1 MRIAFYAPLKAPDH
15 PIPSGDRRIG
25 RLLIQALRLAGH
37 DVTVVSRFRTRDEGV
52 VEGRAGRIADLGAR
66 LAERLGDRLADDP
79 PDLWFTY
86 HLYYKA
92 PDYLGPVI
100 AARFGIP
107 YVVAEASVAG
117 KRAGLRGHA
126 AVMAALGRV
135 DLAIGLNPAD
145 REGVLPCLASPER
158 WLSLLPFLEAM
169 PPAVDRPARAGVQLL
184 SVAMMRAGDKL
195 ASYRLLAKALT
206 DVRDA
211 DWQLNIAGDGPVR
224 ADVEAAFSDFG
235 ARVTFVGLCDE
246 AALDRLYSSSD
257 VLVWPA
263 VNEAFGM
270 ALLEAQAAGLPVIAG
285 DVGGVSSIV
294 RDGLTGLTPPVGDVD
309 AFADR
314 LRLMISQPALRRAF
328 GRAARDTVRRDHLIE
343 GAAARLDHALRRLR

>member
-117 KRAGLRGHA
+117 KRAGLPGHA
-126 AVMAALGRV
+126 PVMAALALA

-145 REGVLPCLASPER
+145 RDGVLPCLASPER
-158 WLSLLPFLEAM
+158 WLALPPFLEAM
-169 PPAVDRPARAGVQLL
+169 PTAVDRPARTGVQLL
-184 SVAMMRAGDKL
+184 SVAMMRLGDKL
-195 ASYRLLAKALT
+195 ASYRLLAKALA

-211 DWQLNIAGDGPVR
+211 DWQLIIAGDGPVR
-224 ADVEAAFSDFG
+224 ADVEAAFSNFG

-294 RDGLTGLTPPVGDVD
+294 RDGLTGLTPPGGDVD

-314 LRLMISQPALRRAF
+314 LRLMIGQPALRRAF
-328 GRAARDTVRRDHLIE
+328 GRAARETVRRDHLIE
-343 GAAARLDHALRRLR
+343 GAAARLDHALRALR